1 MLKPHRPDFPT
12 PTRVKAAPTYFSHTD
27 MGYSRTDL
35 LFPHRHVLELC
46 RTDLNE
52 IWQRLGGSVRLVRSV
67 RSVRSVPFSETGFI
81 LN

>member
-1 MLKPHRPDFPT
+1 MGYSRTDPDFPT

-52 IWQRLGGSVRLVRSV
+52 IWQHLGGVGAVGAV
-67 RSVRSVPFSETGFI
+67 GAF
-81 LN
+81 